1 MLFSKHFQYG
11 VTHIC
16 IWASIKLEVQ
26 QWIPPNQLLVLN
38 HFFPPLSLK
47 TNPLK
52 VILEWAHLVISG
64 LLPLV
69 VVVFKVA
76 ARETGTEAEV
86 EGVTSL
92 GGQGGVVTLNQG
104 TLVLPMYPLVGMEA
118 TKETAGGSGTQ
129 LDV

>member
-1 MLFSKHFQYG
+1 MLDLPTYSL
-11 VTHIC
+11 VLC
-16 IWASIKLEVQ
+16 LEVQ
-26 QWIPPNQLLVLN
+26 QWVPPNQPLVHN
-38 HFFPPLSLK
+38 HFFLPQTLK

-76 ARETGTEAEV
+76 TRETVTEAEV
-86 EGVTSL
+86 EGLTSL

-104 TLVLPMYPLVGMEA
+104 TLALPMYPLVGMEA
-118 TKETAGGSGTQ
+118 TQAMTEDRGMA
-129 LDV
+129 